1 MHKRLPSASSARLLW
16 LLDLTFAGKV
26 FRFSSEPLDLS
37 KDDGSIISYMGGLD
51 DPGYTE
57 SLDRFSHSIDQQ
69 VISLELDMGV
79 DVAQLIQK
87 GHTFGGNSAELSC
100 VLVQNGVIQQTYE
113 GRLVALVGN
122 VSEPQYGFP
131 DQPSG
136 YITCSIESTV
146 AEDGGQF
153 LPASAC
159 ISVDTFPDVATA
171 GKEVH
176 EGKPYP
182 LVFGTPGVYK
192 NSAGTDKKTSGSPAY
207 IVDINTSTEKAT
219 KLLIAGHHVN
229 AATVTVFDSKSQA
242 SFTVTNTTDALGQQ
256 VATVAI
262 SGTTIDRTEREFWIG
277 WNDGG
282 GIKNPQSTS
291 EELTGLGDVIRWAL
305 RYSTLD
311 VDSGSFAASS
321 DFLNRFKLDGYISDP
336 TTTVWE
342 WVSSISKM
350 FPVTIRRGPDGVYP
364 IIHDVRA
371 SPDSGLKITASPEF
385 QQLSLVQVEGKL
397 ENIFNSIRIGYAMRA
412 KEGSPKIYAV
422 IGTKATG
429 DPSSFSTTTT
439 KQSISRYGV
448 RYRSFDSA
456 YIYDRSTAQK
466 VIRYMADI
474 EALPS
479 RTVDYRAAPR
489 FASISLGDIITLTD
503 SSLYFTDQ
511 ACIVTGKTWDTDSWI
526 FTLLIDTI
534 PDRDDRTF

>member
-1 MHKRLPSASSARLLW
+1 MPRRLPSVSGSSLFW
-16 LLDLTFAGKV
+16 LLEVTFAGKE
-26 FRFSSEPLDLS
+26 FRFSSEPLNLS

-51 DPGYTE
+51 DPGYQE

-69 VISLELDMGV
+69 VISLQLDFGV

-113 GRLVALVGN
+113 GRLVALAGN

-159 ISVDTFPDVATA
+159 ISVDTFPDVATS
-171 GKEVH
+171 GKGAH

-182 LVFGTPGVYK
+182 LVFGAPGAYR
-192 NSAGTDKKTSGSPAY
+192 NSAGTLKTTSGSPAY
-207 IVDINTSTEKAT
+207 IVDFSGDSAT

-229 AATVTVFDSKSQA
+229 ASSVQVFDSKSNA
-242 SFTVTNTTDALGQQ
+242 VFSVTNTTDALGQQ
-256 VATVAI
+256 VATVTI
-262 SGTTIDRTEREFWIG
+262 SGTAIDRTEREFWIG
-277 WNDGG
+277 WFNGG
-282 GIKNPQSTS
+282 GIKNPSSTDD
-291 EELTGLGDVIRWAL
+291 ELTGLGDILRWAL
-305 RYSTLD
+305 AYSTLP
-311 VDSGSFAASS
+311 VDYGSFAASS
-321 DFLNRFKLDGYISDP
+321 DFLNQFKLDGYISDP
-336 TTTVWE
+336 ATTVWE

-350 FPVTIRRGPDGVYP
+350 FPVTMRRGPGGVYP
-364 IIHDVRA
+364 IIHDVRV
-371 SPDSGLKITASPEF
+371 SPNFGLKISESPEF

-397 ENIFNSIRIGYAMRA
+397 EDIFNSIRIGYAMRA

-466 VIRYMADI
+466 VIKYMADI